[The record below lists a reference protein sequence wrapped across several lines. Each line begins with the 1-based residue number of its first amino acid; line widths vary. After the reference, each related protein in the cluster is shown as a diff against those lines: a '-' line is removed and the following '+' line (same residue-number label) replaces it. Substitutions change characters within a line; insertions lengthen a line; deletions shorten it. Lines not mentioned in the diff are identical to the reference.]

1 MKRAICFEV
10 GPRPL
15 QGQIGTYHIHNVCGG
30 KYLFYRLFWDE
41 PHESFLIHK
50 TQIPNTKFTLR
61 ENNLG
66 VARFPLFISSV
77 RIPGDN
83 EGMAFIKAGDAGY
96 VVGLGPFEEF
106 DTAPAKAT
114 AFYINDFALSL
125 RQPWKVPAEV
135 LEVSSLEDIGLC
147 KEDIGIQWDELDA
160 DCFAGV
166 FAEINEMINKGVIEK
181 SVPVA
186 TERGKIVSGHGD
198 GLAARMRPLGE
209 PFYSY
214 GWSQG
219 QRGFCGATPELLFK
233 LDGRSLKTMA
243 LAGTAKADER
253 VVFAVDG
260 KEIKEHEFVAQTM
273 VAKLSD
279 IGNVERGE
287 RTIMDLGQIVHY
299 HTPIDVQL
307 FADRGMDELIRRL
320 HPTPALGPLPRTR
333 ETLELLANWR
343 ERLNCPPCFGA
354 PFGFL
359 RDGVFTSVVAIRGI
373 HWEGD
378 QLAVPS
384 GCGVIE
390 ASRLVNEWRELRLK
404 REAVRAV
411 FGI

>member
-1 MKRAICFEV
+1 M
-10 GPRPL
+10 
-15 QGQIGTYHIHNVCGG
+15 
-30 KYLFYRLFWDE
+30 
-41 PHESFLIHK
+41 
-50 TQIPNTKFTLR
+50 
-61 ENNLG
+61 
-66 VARFPLFISSV
+66 FPLFISGV
-77 RIPGDN
+77 RSAEHS
-83 EGMAFIKAGDAGY
+83 EGVAFIKAGDAGY
-96 VVGLGPFEEF
+96 VVGLGPFEELA
-106 DTAPAKAT
+106 TAPAGVT
-114 AFYINDFALSL
+114 AFYINDFALSS
-125 RQPWKVPAEV
+125 QHPWKVPAKL
-135 LEVSSLEDIGLC
+135 LEVASLEEVGMDE
-147 KEDIGIQWDELDA
+147 EDLGIHWDELEA

-186 TERGKIVSGHGD
+186 TERGKLVRGSGNV
-198 GLAARMRPLGE
+198 LPARMQQLGE

-219 QRGFCGATPELLFK
+219 ESGFCGATPELLFK
-233 LDGRSLKTMA
+233 LDGLSLETMA

-279 IGNVERGE
+279 IGHVERGE

-307 FADRGMDELIRRL
+307 FGERGIDELIRRL

-333 ETLELLANWR
+333 ETLDLLATWR
-343 ERLNCPPCFGA
+343 ERLNCPPCFGS
-354 PFGFL
+354 PFGLL

-378 QLAVPS
+378 HVAIPS

-411 FGI
+411 FEI

>member
-10 GPRPL
+10 GSRPF
-15 QGQIGTYHIHNVCGG
+15 QGQIRTYQIHNVCGG
-30 KYLFYRLFWDE
+30 KYLFYGLLRDA
-41 PHESFLIHK
+41 PHGSLLIHK
-50 TQIPNTKFTLR
+50 LQIPNTKFAPG

-66 VARFPLFISSV
+66 LAVFPLFISSV
-77 RIPGDN
+77 RGAEHK

-106 DTAPAKAT
+106 DTAPANET
-114 AFYINDFALSL
+114 AFYVNDFALSAQ
-125 RQPWKVPAEV
+125 QPWKVPAE
-135 LEVSSLEDIGLC
+135 LFEVASLEDMGLQ
-147 KEDIGIQWDELDA
+147 KDDVEIKWGELEA
-160 DCFAGV
+160 DCFAAV

-186 TERGKIVSGHGD
+186 TERGKMLSGHGD
-198 GLAARMRPLGE
+198 ALAARMQHLGA

-219 QRGFCGATPELLFK
+219 ECGFCGATPELLFK
-233 LDGRSLKTMA
+233 LDGRSLQTMA

-279 IGNVERGE
+279 IGNVERGD

-307 FADRGMDELIRRL
+307 FADRGIDELIRRL

-333 ETLELLANWR
+333 ETLDLLTNWR
-343 ERLNCPPCFGA
+343 ERLNCPPCFGS

-411 FGI
+411 FAI